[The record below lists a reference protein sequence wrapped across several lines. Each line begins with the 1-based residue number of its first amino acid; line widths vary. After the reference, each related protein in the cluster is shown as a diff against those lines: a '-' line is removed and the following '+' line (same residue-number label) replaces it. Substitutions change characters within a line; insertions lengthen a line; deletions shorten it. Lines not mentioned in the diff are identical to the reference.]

1 MIDQYQAIFQNE
13 IDKTS
18 AQINLRMEGK
28 LLYEQIGLCLDLHET
43 LKNDKV
49 LKKTSLTE
57 E

>member
-1 MIDQYQAIFQNE
+1 MIDQYQAIFQQE

-18 AQINLRMEGK
+18 AQINFRMEGK
-28 LLYEQIGLCLDLHET
+28 LLYEQIGLCLEIYEN
-43 LKNDKV
+43 LKHDKD